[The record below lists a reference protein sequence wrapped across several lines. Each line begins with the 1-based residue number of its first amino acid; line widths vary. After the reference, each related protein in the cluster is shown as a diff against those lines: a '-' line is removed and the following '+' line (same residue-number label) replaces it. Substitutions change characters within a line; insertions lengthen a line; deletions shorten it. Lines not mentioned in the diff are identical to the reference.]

1 MVKRICVMALVFLL
15 ALPAAA
21 VRAQAESADE
31 VVMQVY
37 IAPGAMEDAQAER
50 LIALL
55 RGEFPQGK
63 WSRVTQEDLGTLV
76 LSDLV
81 PQIAIASPAEV
92 MPWAQEGLLLPL
104 DGAAKDVRRMQQ
116 QVVEP
121 CVQGERLMMIPLAAR
136 QRQMAVN
143 IRLIEQAQFA
153 YLLDERM
160 HPVWMPSELYQA
172 MEGCWMDD
180 RLPLEIW
187 LPTPA
192 DSLALEA
199 LVQALYGG
207 FFLTQEGEICR
218 ADDDALISGLQWLAD
233 MAQSGMIGIAKD
245 RSTALNRFLSGE
257 TAIFIDWSAQEAERY
272 AQRIADRNL
281 HLASLPYPSA
291 TGLPVHA
298 FELTAAAVF
307 DSGDARSNALA
318 VQAASFLS
326 GDAQAQQLLGDRS
339 IWQDDALWLT
349 CLDADARGATLRS
362 LFCRMMEQVLTG
374 GQEAEDALPLLVHAL
389 SAVQAD
395 R

>member
-76 LSDLV
+76 LSDYA
-81 PQIAIASPAEV
+81 PQLAIASPGEI
-92 MPWAQEGLLLPL
+92 MPWAREGLLLAL
-104 DGAAKDVRRMQQ
+104 DGAAKDVRKMHR

-121 CVQGERLMMIPLAAR
+121 CVLDERLMMIPLAAR
-136 QRQMAVN
+136 RRQMAVN
-143 IRLIEQAQFA
+143 ARLIEQAQFA
-153 YLLDERM
+153 YLLDERT

-180 RLPLEIW
+180 RLPMEIW
-187 LPTPA
+187 LPTPQ
-192 DSLALEA
+192 DSLAVEA
-199 LVQALYGG
+199 MAQALYGG
-207 FFLTQEGEICR
+207 FFITPEGEICR
-218 ADDDALISGLQWLAD
+218 ADDDALLSGLQWLTD
-233 MAQSGMIGIAKD
+233 MVQSGMIGVAKD
-245 RSTALNRFLSGE
+245 RETALNRFLSGE
-257 TAIFIDWSAQEAERY
+257 TAIFIDWSAEEAGRH
-272 AQRIADRNL
+272 AQRIEDRGL
-281 HLASLPYPSA
+281 RLAALPYPSA

-298 FELTAAAVF
+298 FELTGVSVF
-307 DSGDARSNALA
+307 DSGDAARNALA
-318 VQAASFLS
+318 FRAAAFLS
-326 GDAQAQQLLGDRS
+326 GDVRAHQLLGERL
-339 IWQDDALWLT
+339 IWQDDALWLP

-362 LFCRMMEQVLTG
+362 LFCRMMEGLITG
-374 GQEAEDALPLLVHAL
+374 GQEAQEALSLLVNAL
-389 SAVQAD
+389 SASQAGG
-395 R
+395 